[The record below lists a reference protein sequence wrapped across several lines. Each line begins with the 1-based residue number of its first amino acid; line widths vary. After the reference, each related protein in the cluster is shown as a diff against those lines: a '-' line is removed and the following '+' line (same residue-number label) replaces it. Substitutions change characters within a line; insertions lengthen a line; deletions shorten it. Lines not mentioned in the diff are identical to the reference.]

1 MKRGVFNTIR
11 KGNDKAVD
19 NSDISKTQRS
29 SYDEI
34 TNQGNANHSFVSA
47 VLHILN
53 SLHKASQLGFLCRN
67 TGDVT

>member
-11 KGNDKAVD
+11 NGNDKAVD
-19 NSDISKTQRS
+19 NSDISKTQS

-53 SLHKASQLGFLCRN
+53 SPHKASQLGFLCRN